1 MSSSGATDMG
11 TGSLSTSW
19 PAGTTADVLL
29 PNFTGKAGPLRLPP
43 LATSPTLAP
52 PMSSGRSPNRLLSR
66 IRMSLPPML
75 VKTTLRM
82 VVSVK
87 PAVARLITSR
97 VGFIG
102 AAAQV
107 STHPEL
113 LAEAIGC
120 FGARATAAP
129 IASAAAATRK
139 PPRRRAPRSEIIRV
153 VAWRP
158 RTSGRGG
165 NAAPPFGAS
174 RLSETVRS

>member
-1 MSSSGATDMG
+1 
-11 TGSLSTSW
+11 
-19 PAGTTADVLL
+19 
-29 PNFTGKAGPLRLPP
+29 
-43 LATSPTLAP
+43 
-52 PMSSGRSPNRLLSR
+52 
-66 IRMSLPPML
+66 ML

-129 IASAAAATRK
+129 IASAAAATKK
-139 PPRRRAPRSEIIRV
+139 PLRRRAPRSGIIRFGPPGET
-153 VAWRP
+153 ATRGTGAAPEETLRP
-158 RTSGRGG
+158 RRRFPESTGG
-165 NAAPPFGAS
+165 GS
-174 RLSETVRS
+174 RSRAQV